1 MRTRAARAEDFD
13 AIVELNEES
22 LRFLS
27 PLDRPRLAHLD
38 SEAALHQ
45 VMELDGRILAFVLVF
60 REGADYDSINYRWFV
75 DRYPKFLYV
84 DRVVVAARAQGRG
97 FGRLLYERVFEH
109 AKTQGVPLVTCEF
122 DVDPPN
128 PASARFHAGFGFSEI
143 GRQRVANGSK
153 WVSLQAATVA

>member
-60 REGADYDSINYRWFV
+60 REGA
-75 DRYPKFLYV
+75 
-84 DRVVVAARAQGRG
+84 G
-97 FGRLLYERVFEH
+97 
-109 AKTQGVPLVTCEF
+109 QGVRTP
-122 DVDPPN
+122 
-128 PASARFHAGFGFSEI
+128 
-143 GRQRVANGSK
+143 
-153 WVSLQAATVA
+153 SL